1 MNESNDLL
9 PELQH
14 TFFNYA
20 LVVRGDLTKLIRL
33 KELALKEGL
42 IVRYERMSTEY
53 LRIVQE
59 PRP

>member
-1 MNESNDLL
+1 MNEPNDVF

-20 LVVRGDLTKLIRL
+20 LVVRGDLKKLTRL
-33 KELALKEGL
+33 KEIALEEGL